1 MRLFEQRKPKA
12 IRHFPGKTAMVLAV
26 LLLAHAFLFG
36 PAAAEERPVKLMIVS
51 DLHYLAPSLYAESDG
66 SFEKALKQGDGK
78 MSHCSR
84 ELLEGL
90 VLEARH
96 RRRLAAECQP
106 PADGSDLQPVRDGGR
121 AAEECRRP

>member
-51 DLHYLAPSLYAESDG
+51 DLHYLAPSLYEESDG
-66 SFEKALKQGDGK
+66 GFSFAFDFGIIPGEYMRTVDMA
-78 MSHCSR
+78 
-84 ELLEGL
+84 
-90 VLEARH
+90 
-96 RRRLAAECQP
+96 
-106 PADGSDLQPVRDGGR
+106 GSASVQFDTLDAFIASLPK
-121 AAEECRRP
+121 E